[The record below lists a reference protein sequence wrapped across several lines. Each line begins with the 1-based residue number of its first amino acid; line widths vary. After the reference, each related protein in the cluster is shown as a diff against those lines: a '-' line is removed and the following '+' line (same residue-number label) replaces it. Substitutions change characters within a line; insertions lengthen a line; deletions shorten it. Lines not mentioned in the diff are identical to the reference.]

1 MNDWLKEKTNEELF
15 TMKVTLEYQ
24 KNTISRVRDYYMA
37 LFCINNQLIPIIKEL
52 KNRGYE

>member
-15 TMKVTLEYQ
+15 TMKVNLEYQ